1 MFWML
6 NDQQLISFA
15 ESSFSRHT
23 TTITTKLTVRATQ
36 SVWFGN
42 MFLSDCSGFYSI
54 QIKKLLWEIL
64 MLILGLSFLCFCQ
77 SVFVIAVR
85 IFDNR

>member
-54 QIKKLLWEIL
+54 QIKKIVVGNSNVNFRIIISMFLSV
-64 MLILGLSFLCFCQ
+64 GLC
-77 SVFVIAVR
+77 
-85 IFDNR
+85 NRSTHFR